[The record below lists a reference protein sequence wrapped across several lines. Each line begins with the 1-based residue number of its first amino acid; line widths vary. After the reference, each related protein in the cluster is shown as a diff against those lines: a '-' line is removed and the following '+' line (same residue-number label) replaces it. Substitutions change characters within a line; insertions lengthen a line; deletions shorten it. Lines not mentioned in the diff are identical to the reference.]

1 MGEPSRARTAWTVAH
16 LVFASAFAFA
26 VVVQVNDPDPF
37 GWITIYGLA
46 ATACVLAA
54 FGRGHAA
61 FPGVI
66 AVAALVWAAFLVP
79 RVMGRVEFLSM
90 FGAFEMESVAVE
102 ESREMYGLLLVAAWM
117 AVIAVRR
124 RA

>member
-1 MGEPSRARTAWTVAH
+1 MGETSPRRTAWTVAH
-16 LVFASAFAFA
+16 VVFASMFAFA

-37 GWITIYGLA
+37 AWITVYGLA
-46 ATACVLAA
+46 ATACMLAA
-54 FGRGHAA
+54 FGRVHPV
-61 FPGVI
+61 FPVLI
-66 AVAALVWAAFLVP
+66 AVAALAWAVLLAP

-90 FGAFEMESVAVE
+90 FGAFEMESVGVE

-117 AVIAVRR
+117 TVTAVRA